1 MASAP
6 ASPPK
11 NSLRTALALTASC
24 LVTGLLV
31 WWLVRGTTADDWL
44 ALWRGL
50 DRSMLAAYC
59 ALFGMGVFLRA
70 WRYRLLIRAS
80 GMTQPPGVGPLAVV
94 TLVSNLF
101 VDLLPA
107 RAGSLAYVV
116 FVTKRLKVD
125 LSAGVSSFAY
135 SFVFDIFGML
145 PLLLVAAWLHAQES
159 GQPGWALYALVG
171 VLAVGGIAALFLL
184 ERILA
189 WAARLAHALAGRL
202 GGRVAELAVKGAGHA
217 EAMASD
223 VARVRGAGVFWPL
236 LLISVAVRMCKY
248 VGLYLLI
255 IGIAGHFGPQVTD
268 ALSFGLV
275 LFALLAAEATASLPI
290 SGIAGFGAYEGVMG
304 ATLLAA
310 GLSQTQAAMI
320 PFGLHLTTQVID
332 YGLGGLALLYL
343 SATKSK
349 END

>member
-6 ASPPK
+6 AFSKK
-11 NSLRTALALTASC
+11 NSLRTVLAVTASC

-31 WWLVRGTTADDWL
+31 WWLVRGTSAEDWL

-50 DRSMLAAYC
+50 DRRMLAAYC
-59 ALFGMGVFLRA
+59 ALFGLGVLLRA

-80 GMTQPPGVGPLAVV
+80 GMADPPGVGPLAVV

-145 PLLLVAAWLHAQES
+145 PLLLTAVWLH
-159 GQPGWALYALVG
+159 GQNGGQAGWPLYALVG
-171 VLAVGGIAALFLL
+171 VLAAGGVAALFLL

-189 WAARLAHALAGRL
+189 WAGILAERAAGRL
-202 GGRVAELAVKGAGHA
+202 GGKTADWAAKAAEQA
-217 EAMASD
+217 EAMAAD
-223 VARVRGAGVFWPL
+223 VAKVRAAGVFWPL
-236 LLISVAVRMCKY
+236 LLLSVAVRMCKY
-248 VGLYLLI
+248 IGLYLLI
-255 IGIAGHFGPQVTD
+255 IGIASHFGPQV
-268 ALSFGLV
+268 AGGLGFGLV

-332 YGLGGLALLYL
+332 YSLGGLALLFL
-343 SATKSK
+343 SVSK
-349 END
+349 GAKND